1 MKRYIT
7 CKKEEEKKDEPER
20 SFKLDEILL
29 LKDINLQVMR
39 GEFVVIIGEIGSGK
53 SSLLSSIV
61 GEMLYIPE
69 KTRKKYGD
77 QQLNEPEIK

>member
-61 GEMLYIPE
+61 GELLFYTNI
-69 KTRKKYGD
+69 T
-77 QQLNEPEIK
+77 EICLCLLQM